1 MEDYPSLAEGNGLEN
16 RQVGQTTR
24 EFESLILLIIAGW
37 SSLVARRA
45 HNPKVA
51 GSNPAPAIWSVGLV
65 GLGRLPVTQE
75 ITSSSLV
82 RTVKLIVLNGYNG
95 PVAQSVEQWIEAP
108 CVGGSIPSRAISVFC
123 GYSLVVKPQPS
134 KLLSRVR
141 FSLPAFFGPIAQL
154 V

>member
-1 MEDYPSLAEGNGLEN
+1 MDRRFCFLYIMEDYPSLAEGNGLEN

-45 HNPKVA
+45 HNPKVV

-82 RTVKLIVLNGYNG
+82 RTGFG
-95 PVAQSVEQWIEAP
+95 SVAQSVEQWIEAP
-108 CVGGSIPSRAISVFC
+108 CVGSSILSRATFYNNI
-123 GYSLVVKPQPS
+123 L
-134 KLLSRVR
+134 RV
-141 FSLPAFFGPIAQL
+141 
-154 V
+154 

>member
-82 RTVKLIVLNGYNG
+82 RTVLVSLPLGRLFCLIK
-95 PVAQSVEQWIEAP
+95 
-108 CVGGSIPSRAISVFC
+108 
-123 GYSLVVKPQPS
+123 YSCCQKGTDFRPS
-134 KLLSRVR
+134 KPVPFLVSLL
-141 FSLPAFFGPIAQL
+141 
-154 V
+154 